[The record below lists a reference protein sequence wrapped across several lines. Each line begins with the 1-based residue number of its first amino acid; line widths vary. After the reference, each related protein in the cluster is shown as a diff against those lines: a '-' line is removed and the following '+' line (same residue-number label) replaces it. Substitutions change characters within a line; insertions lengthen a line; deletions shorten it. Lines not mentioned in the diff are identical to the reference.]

1 MFGSFGSGLSAF
13 LRTPKMSEKKSPTEG
28 PFPGFTSSMNDQTP
42 LATGPPSSQATESE
56 RVAPLSELIT
66 SNSPMANLAR
76 LPPIPGLTD
85 FIIPDRDRETARA
98 DRPSITPLSSSAT
111 SVHTTNSPPQT
122 ASSERV
128 PPRAGYFVADSP
140 APSAMTDPMMPDREA
155 LRRIPVSGSSFRQ
168 RMREMR
174 AAKRAELP
182 SFIQYLDGQDA
193 SEDTSRPSKSEPKI
207 GGESPK
213 SNDNHII
220 KPESQPS
227 PKSVPD
233 TSSGTQDDAET
244 QFQVK
249 DSEREPSPSKEPEL
263 NLEPL
268 PSNVPSVPLIAQ
280 KPPSK
285 LSLRVAT

>member
-13 LRTPKMSEKKSPTEG
+13 LRTPKMSEKKSPTES
-28 PFPGFTSSMNDQTP
+28 PFPGFTSSMNDQAP
-42 LATGPPSSQATESE
+42 LATGPSPSQATETE
-56 RVAPLSELIT
+56 RVPPLSELIT

-85 FIIPDRDRETARA
+85 FIVPDRDREAARA
-98 DRPSITPLSSSAT
+98 NRPSITPLSSSAT
-111 SVHTTNSPPQT
+111 SVYTTNSPPQT

-128 PPRAGYFVADSP
+128 PPRAGYFAADSP
-140 APSAMTDPMMPDREA
+140 APSAITDSMMPDRET
-155 LRRIPVSGSSFRQ
+155 LRRISVSGSSFRQ

-182 SFIQYLDGQDA
+182 SFIDLDGQDA
-193 SEDTSRPSKSEPKI
+193 SEDTSRLSKSEPKI
-207 GGESPK
+207 SDESPK
-213 SNDNHII
+213 SNDNHIT

-263 NLEPL
+263 KLEPL